1 MLLVKVWLLREE
13 DIRRALTPEAAIMAV
28 EESFRALA
36 EGRAIL
42 PGVIHLPVEAHAG
55 EAHVKGAYVA
65 GSPTFTIKVAS
76 GFYHNPRRGLPVQG
90 GMVMLFSSETG
101 RPEAILFDNGFIT
114 ELRTGAAGAVAAKY
128 LAPQKVERVAVIGAG
143 SQARYQLDCLARQ
156 VGMGTIRSVHVF
168 SRTRNRTEQYA
179 AEMSK
184 RLSLP
189 VTVCDSAA
197 EACAGSQIIIT
208 ATTSRT
214 PVVTETMIS
223 GGVHITAVGADDP
236 QKQELAAEI
245 LARADKVVVDSLAQC
260 SRFGELH
267 HAIEQKKL
275 RPEEVYAE
283 LGEIVAGKKKG
294 RESDSEITV
303 CDLTGLGVQ
312 DAMAAQATFD
322 SAQKLGLGT
331 AIEI

>member
-1 MLLVKVWLLREE
+1 MKVLLLREE
-13 DIRRALTPEAAIMAV
+13 EIRKALTPEAAIAAV

-36 EGRAIL
+36 EGRAVL

-55 EAHVKGAYVA
+55 EVHVKGAYIT

-76 GFYHNPRRGLPVQG
+76 GFYQNPRRGLPPQG
-90 GMVMLFSSETG
+90 GVVMLFSSETG
-101 RPEAILFDNGFIT
+101 QPEAILFDNGFIT

-128 LAPQKVERVAVIGAG
+128 LAPQNVEQVAVIGAG
-143 SQARYQLDCLARQ
+143 SQARYQLECLLQQIGVRA
-156 VGMGTIRSVHVF
+156 ISSVRVF
-168 SRTRNRTEQYA
+168 SRTRESVERYA
-179 AEMSK
+179 AEMSE

-197 EACAGSQIIIT
+197 EACAGSQLIVT

-214 PVVTETMIS
+214 PVLTEKMIL

-236 QKQELAAEI
+236 NKQELAGEI
-245 LARADKVVVDSLAQC
+245 LALADKVVVDSFDQC

-267 HAIEQKKL
+267 HALDQKKL
-275 RPEEVYAE
+275 PAEQVYAE
-283 LGEIVAGKKKG
+283 LGQIVAGKKKG

-312 DAMAAQATFD
+312 DAMAAQVTLD

>member
-1 MLLVKVWLLREE
+1 MKILLLREE
-13 DIRRALTPEAAIMAV
+13 EIRRALRPEAAITAV

-42 PGVIHLPVEAHAG
+42 PGVIHLPVEEHSG
-55 EAHVKGAYVA
+55 EVHVKGAYVS
-65 GSPTFTIKVAS
+65 GSPSFTIKVAS
-76 GFYHNPRRGLPVQG
+76 GFYQNPGRGLPAQS
-90 GMVMLFSSETG
+90 GMVMLFSSVTG
-101 RPEAILFDNGFIT
+101 QPAAVLFDNGYIT

-128 LAPQKVERVAVIGAG
+128 LAPRKVEQVTIFGAG
-143 SQARYQLDCLARQ
+143 SQARYQLDCLAQ
-156 VGMGTIRSVHVF
+156 QLGMGTIRRVRVY
-168 SRTRNRTEQYA
+168 SRTRSRAEQYA
-179 AEMSK
+179 TEMSE

-189 VTVCDSAA
+189 VEVCGSAA
-197 EACAGSQIIIT
+197 QACAGSQLVVT

-214 PVVTETMIS
+214 PVLTEKIIAS
-223 GGVHITAVGADDP
+223 GMHITAVGADDP

-245 LARADKVVVDSLAQC
+245 LARADKVVVDSFDQC

-267 HAIEQKKL
+267 HALGQKKL
-275 RPEEVYAE
+275 RAEQVYAE

-294 RESDSEITV
+294 READSEITV

-322 SAQKLGLGT
+322 SARKLGLGT